1 MHITNSFTHN
11 QIRPGLVVWTRFE
24 QFESSKRDQNGNNR
38 PHVIYDVTDDGVAWL
53 VPLSTQGDAFAE
65 KNIHHFIHP
74 QACPVLNQVSWPVP
88 HRGRFAL
95 SVNQI
100 HGLRK
105 GPLTRSAFEI
115 VLAYIDLHDRL
126 GHDHEAFVPF
136 SGATYPVVDT
146 VRFAENTIDEL
157 DELDILNVT
166 PRQVVVR
173 STLVRFKKKSKTVRR
188 VTNKALVRH

>member
-1 MHITNSFTHN
+1 MHITNSFTQN

-24 QFESSKRDQNGNNR
+24 QFESSKRDRNENDR

-53 VPLSTQGDAFAE
+53 IPLSTKGDAFAE

-74 QACPVLNQVSWPVP
+74 QACPVLDQVSWPVV
-88 HRGRFAL
+88 RKRDRFAL

-105 GPLTRSAFEI
+105 GRLIRSAFEI

-126 GHDHEAFVPF
+126 GHDHDAFVPF
-136 SGATYPVVDT
+136 NNATYPVVNT
-146 VRFAENTIDEL
+146 VRFEENTIDEL
-157 DELDILNVT
+157 DELNIRNVT

-173 STLVRFKKKSKTVRR
+173 STFKRRTRPNSVRR